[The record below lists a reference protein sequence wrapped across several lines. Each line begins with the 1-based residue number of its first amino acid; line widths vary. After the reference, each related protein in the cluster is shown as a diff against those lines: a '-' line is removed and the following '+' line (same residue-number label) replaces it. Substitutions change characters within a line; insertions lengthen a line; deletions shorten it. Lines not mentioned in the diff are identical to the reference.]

1 MAIGTG
7 APEDEVRQRFYRAMP
22 DAETDTRR
30 QAYFR
35 ALKRAIG
42 QQLVV
47 RTGDWLE
54 KAGGH
59 QA

>member
-1 MAIGTG
+1 
-7 APEDEVRQRFYRAMP
+7 MP

-47 RTGDWLE
+47 STGDWLE